1 MSEIYFYLG
10 AFILVYNQWILK
22 GKGVEEWKLAPMIGM
37 FHDRGQS
44 SQFLK
49 NIAAGSE
56 RAAFSGSGFE
66 CGDNTSFVGNVA
78 HSSLAGYW

>member
-1 MSEIYFYLG
+1 
-10 AFILVYNQWILK
+10 
-22 GKGVEEWKLAPMIGM
+22 MIGM

-44 SQFLK
+44 SQLLK

>member
-1 MSEIYFYLG
+1 
-10 AFILVYNQWILK
+10 
-22 GKGVEEWKLAPMIGM
+22 MIGM
-37 FHDRGQS
+37 FHDRGES
-44 SQFLK
+44 SQLLK

-56 RAAFSGSGFE
+56 RAAFTGPGFE